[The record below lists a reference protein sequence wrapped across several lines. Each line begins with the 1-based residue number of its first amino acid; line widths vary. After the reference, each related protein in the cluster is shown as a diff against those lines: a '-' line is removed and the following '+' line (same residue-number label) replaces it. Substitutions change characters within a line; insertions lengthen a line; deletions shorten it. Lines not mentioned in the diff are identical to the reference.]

1 MPPMESV
8 AISGHSVGG
17 AGGGRGVLQLLGL
30 ELPVQI
36 ANVGLE
42 VVAHGQGDV
51 QGHGELQIA
60 AGGDGPQLRP
70 IRQLSRLMGRGIEK
84 GGGGSLHRQ
93 GHLREKFLGTGL
105 GPQRAQVQ
113 PHPVVTVI
121 SQTQGLGQPVAGH
134 DALKVR
140 EQIGGGIVA
149 AGKEHEALSVAV
161 IGDGA
166 GVRIGGAEA

>member
-1 MPPMESV
+1 M
-8 AISGHSVGG
+8 GGVGSSSSW
-17 AGGGRGVLQLLGL
+17 ALNC
-30 ELPVQI
+30 QI
-36 ANVGLE
+36 ANTGLE

-60 AGGDGPQLRP
+60 AGGDGSQLRP
-70 IRQLSRLMGRGIEK
+70 IRQLCRLVGGRIEK

-105 GPQRAQVQ
+105 GSQRAQVQ
-113 PHPVVTVI
+113 PHPMVAVV
-121 SQTQGLGQPVAGH
+121 SQAQGLGQPVAGH

-140 EQIGGGIVA
+140 EQVGGGIVA

>member
-1 MPPMESV
+1 M
-8 AISGHSVGG
+8 GG
-17 AGGGRGVLQLLGL
+17 CGVLQLLGL
-30 ELPVQI
+30 ELPVQT
-36 ANVGLE
+36 ANSGLE
-42 VVAHGQGDV
+42 IVAHGQGDV
-51 QGHGELQIA
+51 QGHSEFQIA

-70 IRQLSRLMGRGIEK
+70 IRQLCRLMGRGIEK

-93 GHLREKFLGTGL
+93 GHLGEKFLGTGL

-113 PHPVVTVI
+113 PHPMVAVI
-121 SQTQGLGQPVAGH
+121 SQAQGLCKPVAGH

-140 EQIGGGIVA
+140 EQVGGGIVA
-149 AGKEHEALSVAV
+149 AGKEHEALGVAV